1 MSSALFPLLGLS
13 RHRMGTDGVG
23 ITTLAAAAG
32 CPLHC
37 RWCINRDLLSKAKVV
52 DVTPEEFLERVR
64 IDDLYFRATGGGI
77 TFGGGEP
84 LLQAD
89 FIKEFREICPEE
101 WMLQADFIKEFREI
115 CPEEW
120 KITVETSLFV
130 PRNYLAQVIDAVD
143 LFVVDCKDMNEDIYR
158 KYTGEDS
165 SVMEENLQFL
175 LQRKDAESILVRVP
189 LIPGYNTA
197 EDQKKS
203 AEKLREMG
211 VKRLDLFEY
220 RTKVKG

>member
-37 RWCINRDLLSKAKVV
+37 RWCINRDLLSKAKAV
-52 DVTPEEFLERVR
+52 DVTPEEFFERVR
-64 IDDLYFRATGGGI
+64 VDDLYFRATGGGI

-84 LLQAD
+84 L
-89 FIKEFREICPEE
+89 
-101 WMLQADFIKEFREI
+101 LQADFIKEFREI

-220 RTKVKG
+220 RIKG

>member
-84 LLQAD
+84 L
-89 FIKEFREICPEE
+89 
-101 WMLQADFIKEFREI
+101 LQADFIKEFREI

-220 RTKVKG
+220 RIKG

>member
-37 RWCINRDLLSKAKVV
+37 RWCINKDLLSKAKAV
-52 DVTPEEFLERVR
+52 DVTPEEFFERVR
-64 IDDLYFRATGGGI
+64 VDDLYFRATGGGI

-84 LLQAD
+84 L
-89 FIKEFREICPEE
+89 
-101 WMLQADFIKEFREI
+101 LQADFIKEFREI

>member
-37 RWCINRDLLSKAKVV
+37 RWCINRDLLSKAKAV

-64 IDDLYFRATGGGI
+64 VDDLYFRATGGGI

-84 LLQAD
+84 L
-89 FIKEFREICPEE
+89 
-101 WMLQADFIKEFREI
+101 LQADFIKEFREI

-158 KYTGEDS
+158 KYTGEDLF
-165 SVMEENLQFL
+165 VMEENVQFL
-175 LQRKDAESILVRVP
+175 LQRKDAENILVRVP

-203 AEKLREMG
+203 AEILREMG

>member
-37 RWCINRDLLSKAKVV
+37 RWCINRDLLSKAKAV
-52 DVTPEEFLERVR
+52 DVTPEGFFERVR
-64 IDDLYFRATGGGI
+64 VDDLYFRATGGGI

-101 WMLQADFIKEFREI
+101 W
-115 CPEEW
+115 
-120 KITVETSLFV
+120 KITVETSLFI
-130 PRNYLAQVIDAVD
+130 PRNYLAQAIDAVD

-203 AEKLREMG
+203 AEILREMG

>member
-1 MSSALFPLLGLS
+1 MNSTVFPLLGLS

-37 RWCINRDLLSKAKVV
+37 LRCINKELLHKAQPEN
-52 DVTPEEFLERVR
+52 VTPEEFLERVKV
-64 IDDLYFRATGGGI
+64 DDLYFRATGGGI

-101 WMLQADFIKEFREI
+101 WN
-115 CPEEW
+115 
-120 KITVETSLFV
+120 ITVETSLCV
-130 PRNYLAQVIDAVD
+130 PRNYLAQVIEAVD

-158 KYTGEDS
+158 KYTGEDL
-165 SVMEENLQFL
+165 SVAEENLQFL
-175 LQRKDAESILVRVP
+175 LQRKDAENILVRVP
-189 LIPGYNTA
+189 LIPGFNTE
-197 EDQKKS
+197 EDRQKS
-203 AEKLREMG
+203 VEKLRKMG
-211 VKRLDLFEY
+211 VKRLDLFTY
-220 RTKVKG
+220 RVTGGQWTVL

>member
-52 DVTPEEFLERVR
+52 DVTPEEFFERVR
-64 IDDLYFRATGGGI
+64 VDDLYFRATGGGI

-101 WMLQADFIKEFREI
+101 W
-115 CPEEW
+115 
-120 KITVETSLFV
+120 KITVETSLFI
-130 PRNYLAQVIDAVD
+130 PRNYLAQAIDAVD

-203 AEKLREMG
+203 AEILREMG

>member
-101 WMLQADFIKEFREI
+101 WT
-115 CPEEW
+115 
-120 KITVETSLFV
+120 ITVETSLFV
-130 PRNYLAQVIDAVD
+130 PRNYLAQVVDAVD
-143 LFVVDCKDMNEDIYR
+143 LFVVDCKDMNKDIYR

-175 LQRKDAESILVRVP
+175 LQRKDAENILVRVP

-203 AEKLREMG
+203 AEKLGEMG

>member
-1 MSSALFPLLGLS
+1 MSSAVFPLLGLS

-37 RWCINRDLLSKAKVV
+37 RWCINKELLSKAKAEN
-52 DVTPEEFLERVR
+52 VTSEEFLERVR

-101 WMLQADFIKEFREI
+101 WT
-115 CPEEW
+115 
-120 KITVETSLFV
+120 ITVETSLFV

-175 LQRKDAESILVRVP
+175 LQRKDAECILVRVP

-197 EDQKKS
+197 EDQKRS

-211 VKRLDLFEY
+211 AMRLDLFEY

>member
-101 WMLQADFIKEFREI
+101 W
-115 CPEEW
+115 
-120 KITVETSLFV
+120 KITVETSLFI
-130 PRNYLAQVIDAVD
+130 PRNYLAQAIDAVD

-203 AEKLREMG
+203 AEILREMG

>member
-1 MSSALFPLLGLS
+1 MSSAVFPLLGLS

-37 RWCINRDLLSKAKVV
+37 RWCINKELLSKAKAEN
-52 DVTPEEFLERVR
+52 VTPEEFLERVR
-64 IDDLYFRATGGGI
+64 LDDLYFRATGGGI

-101 WMLQADFIKEFREI
+101 WT
-115 CPEEW
+115 
-120 KITVETSLFV
+120 ITVETSLFV

-175 LQRKDAESILVRVP
+175 LQRKDAECILVRVP
-189 LIPGYNTA
+189 LIPDYNTE

-211 VKRLDLFEY
+211 VERLDLFEY
-220 RTKVKG
+220 RVINQEKGQI

>member
-101 WMLQADFIKEFREI
+101 WT
-115 CPEEW
+115 
-120 KITVETSLFV
+120 ITVETSLFV
-130 PRNYLAQVIDAVD
+130 PRNYLAQVADEVD
-143 LFVVDCKDMNEDIYR
+143 LFVVDCKDMNKDIYR

-220 RTKVKG
+220 RIKG

>member
-37 RWCINRDLLSKAKVV
+37 RWCINRDLLSKAKAV

-64 IDDLYFRATGGGI
+64 VDDLYFRATGGGI

-84 LLQAD
+84 L
-89 FIKEFREICPEE
+89 
-101 WMLQADFIKEFREI
+101 LQADFIKEFREI

-143 LFVVDCKDMNEDIYR
+143 LFVVDCKDMNKYIYR

-165 SVMEENLQFL
+165 SVMEENLHFL
-175 LQRKDAESILVRVP
+175 LQRKDAEGILVRVP

-203 AEKLREMG
+203 TEKLREMG

>member
-32 CPLHC
+32 CPLQC
-37 RWCINRDLLSKAKVV
+37 RWCINRDLLSKAKAV
-52 DVTPEEFLERVR
+52 DVTPEEFFERVR
-64 IDDLYFRATGGGI
+64 VDDLYFRATGGGI

-101 WMLQADFIKEFREI
+101 W
-115 CPEEW
+115 
-120 KITVETSLFV
+120 KITVETSLFI
-130 PRNYLAQVIDAVD
+130 PRNYLAQAIDAVD

>member
-52 DVTPEEFLERVR
+52 GVTPEEFLERVR

-89 FIKEFREICPEE
+89 FIKEFREVCREE
-101 WMLQADFIKEFREI
+101 G
-115 CPEEW
+115 
-120 KITVETSLFV
+120 KITVETSLFI
-130 PRNYLAQVIDAVD
+130 PRNYLAQAIDAVD

>member
-1 MSSALFPLLGLS
+1 MSSALFPLLGLA

-101 WMLQADFIKEFREI
+101 W
-115 CPEEW
+115 

-143 LFVVDCKDMNEDIYR
+143 
-158 KYTGEDS
+158 TGEDS

-203 AEKLREMG
+203 AEILREMG

>member
-37 RWCINRDLLSKAKVV
+37 RWCINRDLLSKAKAV
-52 DVTPEEFLERVR
+52 DVTPEGFFERVR
-64 IDDLYFRATGGGI
+64 VDDLYFRATGGGI

-84 LLQAD
+84 L
-89 FIKEFREICPEE
+89 
-101 WMLQADFIKEFREI
+101 LQADFIKEFREI

-203 AEKLREMG
+203 AEILREMG

>member
-37 RWCINRDLLSKAKVV
+37 RWCINRDLLSKAKAV
-52 DVTPEEFLERVR
+52 DVTPEELFERVR
-64 IDDLYFRATGGGI
+64 VDDLYFRATGGGI

-84 LLQAD
+84 L
-89 FIKEFREICPEE
+89 
-101 WMLQADFIKEFREI
+101 LQADFIKEFREI

>member
-37 RWCINRDLLSKAKVV
+37 RWCINRDLLSKAKAV
-52 DVTPEEFLERVR
+52 DVTPEEFFERVR
-64 IDDLYFRATGGGI
+64 VDDLYFRATGGGI

-84 LLQAD
+84 L
-89 FIKEFREICPEE
+89 
-101 WMLQADFIKEFREI
+101 LQADFIKEFREI

-203 AEKLREMG
+203 EEKLREMG

>member
-1 MSSALFPLLGLS
+1 MSSAVFPLLGLS

-37 RWCINRDLLSKAKVV
+37 RWCINKELLSKAKAE

-101 WMLQADFIKEFREI
+101 W
-115 CPEEW
+115 

-130 PRNYLAQVIDAVD
+130 PRNYVAQVVDAVD
-143 LFVVDCKDMNEDIYR
+143 LFVVDCKDMNENIYR

-203 AEKLREMG
+203 AQKLREMG
-211 VKRLDLFEY
+211 VERLDLFEY

>member
-52 DVTPEEFLERVR
+52 DVTPEEFFERVR
-64 IDDLYFRATGGGI
+64 VDDLYFRATGGGI

-84 LLQAD
+84 L
-89 FIKEFREICPEE
+89 
-101 WMLQADFIKEFREI
+101 LQADFIKEFREI

>member
-37 RWCINRDLLSKAKVV
+37 RWCINRDLLSKAKAV
-52 DVTPEEFLERVR
+52 DVTPEGFFERVR
-64 IDDLYFRATGGGI
+64 VDDLYFRATGGGI

-84 LLQAD
+84 L
-89 FIKEFREICPEE
+89 
-101 WMLQADFIKEFREI
+101 LQADFIKEFREI

-220 RTKVKG
+220 RTKVKK

>member
-1 MSSALFPLLGLS
+1 
-13 RHRMGTDGVG
+13 MGTDGVG

-37 RWCINRDLLSKAKVV
+37 RWCINRDLLSKAKAV
-52 DVTPEEFLERVR
+52 DVTPEEFFERVR
-64 IDDLYFRATGGGI
+64 VDDLYFRATGGGI

-84 LLQAD
+84 L
-89 FIKEFREICPEE
+89 
-101 WMLQADFIKEFREI
+101 LQADFIKEFREI

-143 LFVVDCKDMNEDIYR
+143 LFVVDCKDMNKYIYR

-165 SVMEENLQFL
+165 SVMEENLHFL
-175 LQRKDAESILVRVP
+175 LQRKDAEGILVRVP

-203 AEKLREMG
+203 TEKLREMG

>member
-37 RWCINRDLLSKAKVV
+37 RWCINRDLLSKAKAV

-101 WMLQADFIKEFREI
+101 W
-115 CPEEW
+115 
-120 KITVETSLFV
+120 KITVETSLFI
-130 PRNYLAQVIDAVD
+130 PRNYLAQAIDAVD

>member
-84 LLQAD
+84 L
-89 FIKEFREICPEE
+89 
-101 WMLQADFIKEFREI
+101 LQADFIKEFREI

>member
-101 WMLQADFIKEFREI
+101 W
-115 CPEEW
+115 

-143 LFVVDCKDMNEDIYR
+143 LFVVDCKDMNENIYR
-158 KYTGEDS
+158 KYTGEDCA
-165 SVMEENLQFL
+165 VMEENLRYL
-175 LQRKDAESILVRVP
+175 LERKDPDSILVRVP
-189 LIPGYNTA
+189 LIPGFNTA
-197 EDQKKS
+197 QDQKRSEK
-203 AEKLREMG
+203 KLREMG
-211 VKRLDLFEY
+211 VKRLDLFAY
-220 RTKVKG
+220 RASE

>member
-37 RWCINRDLLSKAKVV
+37 RWCINRDLLSKAKAV
-52 DVTPEEFLERVR
+52 DVTPEEFFERVR
-64 IDDLYFRATGGGI
+64 VDDLYFRATGGGI

-84 LLQAD
+84 L
-89 FIKEFREICPEE
+89 
-101 WMLQADFIKEFREI
+101 LQADFIKEFREI

-203 AEKLREMG
+203 AEILREMG

-220 RTKVKG
+220 RIKG

>member
-1 MSSALFPLLGLS
+1 MSSALFPLLGLA

-37 RWCINRDLLSKAKVV
+37 RWCINRDLLSKAKAV
-52 DVTPEEFLERVR
+52 DVTPEEFFERVR
-64 IDDLYFRATGGGI
+64 VDDLYFRATGGGI

-84 LLQAD
+84 L
-89 FIKEFREICPEE
+89 
-101 WMLQADFIKEFREI
+101 LQADFIKEFREI

-165 SVMEENLQFL
+165 SVMEENLHFL
-175 LQRKDAESILVRVP
+175 LQRKDAEGILVRVP
-189 LIPGYNTA
+189 LIPGYSTA

-203 AEKLREMG
+203 TEKLREMG

>member
-37 RWCINRDLLSKAKVV
+37 RWCINRDLLSKAKAV
-52 DVTPEEFLERVR
+52 DVTPEGFFERVR
-64 IDDLYFRATGGGI
+64 VDDLYFRATGGGI

-84 LLQAD
+84 L
-89 FIKEFREICPEE
+89 
-101 WMLQADFIKEFREI
+101 LQADFIKEFREI

>member
-37 RWCINRDLLSKAKVV
+37 RWCINRDLLSKAKAV
-52 DVTPEEFLERVR
+52 DVTPEEFFERVR
-64 IDDLYFRATGGGI
+64 VDDLYFRATGGGI

-84 LLQAD
+84 L
-89 FIKEFREICPEE
+89 
-101 WMLQADFIKEFREI
+101 LQADFIKEFREI

-158 KYTGEDS
+158 KYTGEDLF
-165 SVMEENLQFL
+165 VMEENLQFL

>member
-84 LLQAD
+84 L
-89 FIKEFREICPEE
+89 
-101 WMLQADFIKEFREI
+101 LQADFIKEFREI

-220 RTKVKG
+220 RIKV